1 MRFTGKLLAVS
12 ALLLGAQL
20 AQAQTADNGST
31 DIRPGH
37 TPGVGESLP
46 VSPSVSNIMPGDTNS
61 TIAPTPPP
69 PSAGPGASVQ
79 QLLTSGN
86 QALAAGQT
94 GTADAALE
102 NAETNILTRSVPQ
115 TQTDYS
121 SENPVVAQIEQART
135 AIGHHDNAGATQIIN
150 QILASNA
157 PELQD

>member
-1 MRFTGKLLAVS
+1 MRFSGKILAVS
-12 ALLLGAQL
+12 ALLLGGQL
-20 AQAQTADNGST
+20 AHAQTADNSS
-31 DIRPGH
+31 DVRPGH
-37 TPGVGESLP
+37 TPGVGTSLP
-46 VSPSVSNIMPGDTNS
+46 VSPTVSNVMPGDTHS

-69 PSAGPGASVQ
+69 PSAGPGATVQ
-79 QLLTSGN
+79 QLLASGK

-121 SENPVVAQIEQART
+121 SENPVIAQIEQART
-135 AIGHHDNAGATQIIN
+135 AIGKHDNAGATQIIN

-157 PELQD
+157 PELAD